1 MFFKR
6 LLFLTAVFLL
16 IVTSP
21 VLAYQFGGEL
31 NTGVNA
37 LFYEN
42 TNQNQNLIYEN
53 INLELNFD
61 NANFEISV
69 KNSYDNT
76 DNNYNLDLSLKKA
89 YIRHKFKDIRVTL
102 GKQPV
107 SWSFGSLIN
116 TVDYNLGAE
125 ALDEETS
132 AKYVNALE
140 LSYPINWYSS
150 LSLVNEFNPNYDKIG
165 FRARTLV
172 KNNDLSF
179 NYVNKEG
186 SSQNSSRLGLS
197 LKGDIGN
204 VGIYGSVLNLND
216 DINNIN
222 TNAYMLGSDYSY
234 ILDGGYGN
242 RLYFQG
248 EYHMIEN
255 NEGIFELLNSLGG
268 TISSSQD
275 QFMNLFDS
283 DYFKIF
289 LGNVT
294 YNINDFSSI
303 GVFSITSLN
312 DGSTALIPN
321 YSNQLSS
328 NTSLNINLSYF
339 SGKEDDFF
347 GSSQLLPKGV
357 LNVELSYIF

>member
-1 MFFKR
+1 VFSKR
-6 LLFLTAVFLL
+6 ILFITIVFLL

-21 VLAYQFGGEL
+21 SLAYQFGGEL

-42 TNQNQNLIYEN
+42 TNQNLIYEN
-53 INLELNFD
+53 VNLELIFE
-61 NANFEISV
+61 NANFEITA
-69 KNSYDNT
+69 KNNYDYT
-76 DNNYNLDLSLKKA
+76 DDNYNLDISLKKA
-89 YIRHKFKDIRVTL
+89 YIRHKFKDIRLTL

-125 ALDEETS
+125 TLDQETS

-150 LSLVNEFNPNYDKIG
+150 LSLVNEFNPDYDKIG

-172 KNNDLSF
+172 KDYDISL
-179 NYVNKEG
+179 NYVNKKVNN
-186 SSQNSSRLGLS
+186 QNNSRLGLS
-197 LKGDIGN
+197 LKGDIGS
-204 VGIYGSVLNLND
+204 VGIYGSVLNLNNNT
-216 DINNIN
+216 NNIS

-255 NEGIFELLNSLGG
+255 NEGIFEVLNSLGG
-268 TISSSQD
+268 IVFSSEEQL
-275 QFMNLFDS
+275 MNMFNS
-283 DYFKIF
+283 DYLKIL
-289 LGNVT
+289 LGNVS

-303 GVFSITSLN
+303 GVFSITSLD

-328 NTSLNINLSYF
+328 NTSLNINLSYL
-339 SGKEDDFF
+339 SGQEDDFF
-347 GSSQLLPKGV
+347 GSGQLLPKAV

>member
-1 MFFKR
+1 
-6 LLFLTAVFLL
+6 
-16 IVTSP
+16 
-21 VLAYQFGGEL
+21 
-31 NTGVNA
+31 
-37 LFYEN
+37 
-42 TNQNQNLIYEN
+42 
-53 INLELNFD
+53 
-61 NANFEISV
+61 
-69 KNSYDNT
+69 
-76 DNNYNLDLSLKKA
+76 
-89 YIRHKFKDIRVTL
+89 
-102 GKQPV
+102 V

-125 ALDEETS
+125 TLDQETS

-150 LSLVNEFNPNYDKIG
+150 LSLVNEFNPDYDKIG

-172 KNNDLSF
+172 KDYDISL
-179 NYVNKEG
+179 NYVNKKVNN
-186 SSQNSSRLGLS
+186 QNNSRLGLS
-197 LKGDIGN
+197 LKGDIGS
-204 VGIYGSVLNLND
+204 VGIYGSVLNLNNNT
-216 DINNIN
+216 NNIS

-255 NEGIFELLNSLGG
+255 NEGIFEVLNSLGG
-268 TISSSQD
+268 IVFSSEEQL
-275 QFMNLFDS
+275 MNMFNS
-283 DYFKIF
+283 DYLKIL
-289 LGNVT
+289 LGNVS

-303 GVFSITSLN
+303 GVFSITSLD

-328 NTSLNINLSYF
+328 NTSLNINLSYL
-339 SGKEDDFF
+339 SGQEDDFF
-347 GSSQLLPKGV
+347 GSGQLLPKAV